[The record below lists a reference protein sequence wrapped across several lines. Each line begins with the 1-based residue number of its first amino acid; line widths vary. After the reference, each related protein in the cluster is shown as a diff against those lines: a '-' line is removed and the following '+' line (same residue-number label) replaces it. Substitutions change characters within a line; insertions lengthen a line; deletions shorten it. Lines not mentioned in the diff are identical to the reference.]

1 MAFDDMNVRRIHRCH
16 SNAPIQSEVLSEGWL
31 SRTRGK
37 ENTHDDGLETSRR
50 PLVPPIRLPRR
61 RLVAL
66 DARPASTTQQ
76 LTYLYD
82 LGKVGGG

>member
-1 MAFDDMNVRRIHRCH
+1 MAFDDMNAPGIHRHH
-16 SNAPIQSEVLSEGWL
+16 SNAGIQSEVLSEGWF
-31 SRTRGK
+31 SRTRVNK
-37 ENTHDDGLETSRR
+37 NTHDDGLETSRR

-61 RLVAL
+61 RLVTL

-76 LTYLYD
+76 LTYLYA